1 MGSQPLRRH
10 PGAIALVSLDAIVVV
25 AQNER
30 QSILPLMNGY
40 GLEGWGGHAMLSGE
54 TAGPDGLQS
63 TSSNNLSSLL

>member
-10 PGAIALVSLDAIVVV
+10 PGAIALVSLDAVVVVV

-30 QSILPLMNGY
+30 QSILPLMN